1 MIIYICLSETLAA
14 HYWVN
19 KLTLI
24 FKIISNMVLRWQKMM
39 KLVLGIRHCWFK
51 KFITLLGT
59 SIFQ

>member
-24 FKIISNMVLRWQKMM
+24 FKII
-39 KLVLGIRHCWFK
+39 F
-51 KFITLLGT
+51 FIFG
-59 SIFQ
+59 SSVAKNDEACARY